1 MSRYRAGDL
10 VVLALGAS
18 FVGASY
24 AAFWGDRTV
33 GTEAAVFLGMEQ
45 VTLLDLSADGDH
57 AVPGRIGT
65 SVLRVEA
72 GRVRFTDS
80 PCPGR
85 ICVHSGWLERSG
97 EVAACLPNGVVV
109 EVQGGEREYDAVN
122 R

>member
-24 AAFWGDRTV
+24 AAFWGDRTA
-33 GTEAAVFLGMEQ
+33 GTEAAVFLGKEQ
-45 VTLLDLSADGDH
+45 VALLDLASDGDH
-57 AVPGRIGT
+57 DVDGRIGA
-65 SVLRVEA
+65 SVLRVQA
-72 GRVRFTDS
+72 GRIRFVDS

-85 ICVHSGWLERSG
+85 ICVHSGWLARSG

>member
-18 FVGASY
+18 CVGASY
-24 AAFWGDRTV
+24 AAFWGDRTA
-33 GTEAAVFLGMEQ
+33 GTEAAVFVDKEQ
-45 VTLLDLSADGDH
+45 VALLDLSADGDH
-57 AVPGRIGT
+57 DVGGRIGT
-65 SVLRVEA
+65 SVLRVQA
-72 GRVRFTDS
+72 GRVRFIDS

-85 ICVHSGWLERSG
+85 ICVHSGWLARSG
-97 EVAACLPNGVVV
+97 EVAACLPNSVVV